1 MSIFSGKC
9 DLYDHMMMGKH
20 RTADGSD
27 DPQKLKEAHVLYS
40 DELECFEIFKQK
52 TGGVIHQHQLI
63 TVTGQNQMMVAEKC
77 DQFEVIEYF
86 DEVPDKR
93 KKGGYRTTVTYTYRY
108 WGRDYDTLKELNKH
122 GVYITIDIHFD
133 TILDLIPYYPYTIT
147 MSCNNQDGEYVVI
160 SKKSFVLQERD
171 EMYDHGY
178 DSKMWE
184 GYNKKLQDHYREVVL
199 RYYNPEDREIV
210 DCVDFNENRRCFVS
224 YPIDDH
230 FDIDWYWQA
239 GAKPHWTTPKVIN
252 YETGEIEISEQDYN
266 NTFKNNIALVKYVR
280 KKDYSLFL
288 D

>member
-1 MSIFSGKC
+1 MSKFSGKC
-9 DLYDHMMMGKH
+9 DLYDHMMMEKH

-27 DPQKLKEAHVLYS
+27 DPEEIKKAHVLYS

-63 TVTGQNQMMVAEKC
+63 TVTEQNQMMVAEKC
-77 DQFEVIEYF
+77 DHFEVIEYF
-86 DEVPDKR
+86 DTVPDKR
-93 KKGGYRTTVTYTYRY
+93 KKGGYRNIVTYTYRY

-133 TILDLIPYYPYTIT
+133 TILDLIPYYPYVIA
-147 MSCNNQDGEYVVI
+147 MSYSSEDSEYVVI
-160 SKKSFVLQERD
+160 SKKNFVLQERD

-210 DCVDFNENRRCFVS
+210 DCVDFNENRRGFVN

-266 NTFKNNIALVKYVR
+266 NTFKNNIALVKYIR